1 MTTRLQHESPMR
13 SARIFRGAA
22 QHPSPFAAAS
32 RKGNGIERG
41 PALVREDSA

>member
-13 SARIFRGAA
+13 SASVPRRAVA
-22 QHPSPFAAAS
+22 CPSLIAAAS
-32 RKGNGIERG
+32 RKGNGMQRG